1 MSDVKKIAQEKF
13 KRIKIDASLN
23 EKIEAP
29 SLTFWQDVRRRL
41 KTNKAALFS
50 MFLLVIIIFFAI
62 FGPMMNAYEY
72 DKQIQP
78 PSQHTKLPPKVPG
91 LEQLGIL
98 DGTVTKEVGE
108 NGLARLTEGSYEIVN
123 EFTETAED
131 GTTVT
136 KYTVVEDIYA
146 AKGIED
152 EAYWF
157 GTDDLGRDLWTR
169 IWRGV
174 RVSLLIGLIA
184 AMIDLLIGVSY
195 GAIAGFYGGKV
206 DMYMMRLTEIIT
218 GIPNLVLVTLFIL
231 VFDPGIVPI
240 AIAIALTSWVGMA
253 RVVRSQFLKIK
264 EQEFILAG
272 RTLGTPSFKLIFK
285 HIIPNI
291 IGQIVIMITFSIPS
305 AIFYESF
312 LAFIGLGLQAPETS
326 LGTLIADGY
335 KFLMT
340 NAYMLFIPAVILSV
354 LMLSLN
360 IFANGLRDAVDPRMR
375 NS

>member
-1 MSDVKKIAQEKF
+1 MSDVKKIAQEQF
-13 KRIKIDASLN
+13 KRIKIDTSLN

-41 KTNKAALFS
+41 KTNKAAIFA
-50 MFLLVIIIFFAI
+50 MVLLVIIIFFSM

-91 LEQLGIL
+91 LAELGIL

-108 NGLARLTEGSYEIVN
+108 NGLARLTEGTYEIVN
-123 EFTETAED
+123 EFTETKED
-131 GTTVT
+131 GTSVT
-136 KYTVVEDIYA
+136 RYTVVEDVYA

-169 IWRGV
+169 VWRGV
-174 RVSLLIGLIA
+174 RVSLLIGFIA

-195 GAIAGFYGGKV
+195 GAIAGFYGGKI
-206 DMYMMRLTEIIT
+206 DMYMMRFTEILT

-240 AIAIALTSWVGMA
+240 AIAIAMTSWVGMA

-340 NAYMLFIPAVILSV
+340 NAFMLFIPAVILSV